1 MLRRVPRVVANPPL
15 RFQALQREVGD
26 GVDEAPALAALEV
39 TEEQARSIL
48 SENDSPD
55 VGFRWSVN
63 PYRGCYHACAY
74 CYARPTHAYL
84 GLGSGTDFD
93 RKIVVKVNAP
103 ELLAEAFAK
112 PSWQGELIAFS
123 GNTDCYQPLEAKYR
137 LTRRLLE
144 VCAAHQNPVGV
155 ITKGAMITR
164 DLDLLGVLARKAHCR
179 VTISA
184 AFRDETMARS
194 IEPGA
199 SPIGKR
205 FEAMKALAEAGVEV
219 GISLAPVI
227 PGLNDDHLPELL
239 ERAKEAGA
247 SFAFITLLRL
257 PLEVLPVFSE
267 RLREAQPLRAQKV
280 ENAIRQM
287 RLGKMNESA
296 PGERMRGHGARW
308 QAIEQLFRLHV
319 KRLGL
324 NEGEA
329 LAERPTTFER
339 PKRQL
344 SLF

>member
-1 MLRRVPRVVANPPL
+1 MRPVPRAVSNPPL
-15 RFQALQREVGD
+15 RFQAQQLVASEELDQ
-26 GVDEAPALAALEV
+26 APALAALEPI
-39 TEEQARSIL
+39 EETAKSIL

-55 VGFRWSVN
+55 VGFRWSIN

-103 ELLAEAFAK
+103 ELLEEAFAK
-112 PSWQGELIAFS
+112 RSWAGELIAFS

-144 VCAAHQNPVGV
+144 VCAAHKSPVGV
-155 ITKGAMITR
+155 ITKSALVLR
-164 DLDLLGVLARKAHCR
+164 DLDLLRRLAADAHCR

-184 AFRDETMARS
+184 AFKDDDTARG

-199 SPIGKR
+199 SSITKR
-205 FEAMKALAEAGVEV
+205 FEAMRALADAGIEV

-227 PGLNDDHLPELL
+227 PGLNDDHLPALL
-239 ERAKEAGA
+239 ERAKACGA
-247 SFAFITLLRL
+247 SYAFIVLLRL
-257 PLEVLPVFSE
+257 PLEVLPVFRE
-267 RLREAQPLRAQKV
+267 RLAQVQPLRAQKV
-280 ENAIRQM
+280 ENAIREM

-308 QAIEQLFRLHV
+308 AAIEQLFQLHV

-324 NEGEA
+324 NLGEA
-329 LAERPTTFER
+329 MAERPTTFER

-344 SLF
+344 ALF

>member
-1 MLRRVPRVVANPPL
+1 MPRVVSNPPL
-15 RFQALQREVGD
+15 RFRAEQLEVGE
-26 GVDEAPALAALEV
+26 GDEPPGLAALEPIL
-39 TEEQARSIL
+39 ERAKSIL
-48 SENDSPD
+48 AENDSPD
-55 VGFRWSVN
+55 VGFRWSIN

-103 ELLAEAFAK
+103 ELLEEAFAK
-112 PSWQGELIAFS
+112 PSWKGELIAFS
-123 GNTDCYQPLEAKYR
+123 GNTDCYQPLEAKHQ

-144 VCAAHQNPVGV
+144 VCAAHKNPVGV
-155 ITKGAMITR
+155 ITKSAMVTR
-164 DLDLLGVLARKAHCR
+164 DLDVLTRLSREAHCR

-184 AFRDETMARS
+184 AFRDDDTARS

-199 SPIGKR
+199 SSIEKR
-205 FEAMKALAEAGVEV
+205 FEAMRALADAGIEV

-239 ERAKEAGA
+239 ERAKACGA
-247 SFAFITLLRL
+247 SYAFIVLLRL
-257 PLEVLPVFSE
+257 PLEVLPVFTE

-280 ENAIRQM
+280 ENAILEM

-296 PGERMRGHGARW
+296 PGARMRGHGARW

-319 KRLGL
+319 KRLGM
-324 NEGEA
+324 NQGEA
-329 LAERPTTFER
+329 MAERPTTFER

-344 SLF
+344 ALF

>member
-1 MLRRVPRVVANPPL
+1 VPRVVSNPPL
-15 RFQALQREVGD
+15 RFQTLQRDVGD
-26 GVDEAPALAALEV
+26 GVDLPPAEAPLEPI
-39 TEEQARSIL
+39 EEQARSIL

-123 GNTDCYQPLEAKYR
+123 GNTDCYQPLEAKYQ

-144 VCAAHQNPVGV
+144 VCAAHRNPVGV
-155 ITKGAMITR
+155 ITKNAMVGR
-164 DLDLLGVLARKAHCR
+164 DLDLLARLSRDAHCR

-184 AFRDETMARS
+184 AFRDDPTARS
-194 IEPGA
+194 LEPGA

-205 FEAMKALAEAGVEV
+205 FEAMRALADAGIEV
-219 GISLAPVI
+219 GVSLSPVI

-239 ERAKEAGA
+239 ERAKACGA
-247 SFAFITLLRL
+247 SYAFIVLLRL
-257 PLEVLPVFSE
+257 PLEVLPVFTE

-280 ENAIRQM
+280 ENAIREM

-324 NEGEA
+324 NLGEA
-329 LAERPTTFER
+329 MAERPSTFVR
-339 PKRQL
+339 PGSQL